1 MNINQPINIKQLN
14 CLPASVTTGR
24 SEGHVTSDNIKPTKQ
39 HRAMASGATPDRAI
53 CSLHRTVGVM
63 EARHI
68 FTSALFSA
76 YQGKLTLNNCWMILV
91 ATCWLLGLLHYVTWR
106 WHDHASTERL
116 STCHTGGVKYR
127 LLSSHARVHWR
138 YSIEIQSINTQKYR
152 KLYTEIK

>member
-106 WHDHASTERL
+106 WHDIMHQL
-116 STCHTGGVKYR
+116 SGCQLVIQAELSIGYSAHMLESIGVTLLKYN
-127 LLSSHARVHWR
+127 
-138 YSIEIQSINTQKYR
+138 Q
-152 KLYTEIK
+152 